1 MLVSIFK
8 NNLDSTIVT
17 FDMYFN
23 QMNKDVNI
31 IIIIIILLLLLLI
44 L

>member
-17 FDMYFN
+17 FDMCFN

-31 IIIIIILLLLLLI
+31 IIIIIILLLLI

>member
-8 NNLDSTIVT
+8 NNWDSTIVT
-17 FDMYFN
+17 FDVYFN

-31 IIIIIILLLLLLI
+31 IIIIIILLLLLRL
-44 L
+44 

>member
-1 MLVSIFK
+1 M

-31 IIIIIILLLLLLI
+31 IIIIIILLLLLI